1 MSAAV
6 RDNGLATVPLMLFAL
21 SIGEQWTQSVGGGG
35 VRRRKFPKRI
45 PTCYAMRT

>member
-6 RDNGLATVPLMLFAL
+6 QDNCLATVPLMLFAL
-21 SIGEQWTQSVGGGG
+21 SIGEQGTQSVGGG